1 MPKPVPF
8 PVPAVAGATPSPDA
22 PIALPLP
29 TLRDIPAPHAAGP
42 TDTLHAVLAGMRP
55 PPEVLDVHTTEPAPA
70 LLPRV
75 GKPWG
80 AEARTARVV
89 PEVTVGGVVRH
100 AMSLGAAPAA
110 PAPVTVETLPAPP
123 ECDAQGESADAP
135 AELPPTAPVT
145 PEALA
150 ATGPAPRKRPATGTF
165 DPTSGYKR
173 GAWDVDEDVKL
184 ALAVLCGTDRESL
197 ALDFP
202 TRSPEALSHRL
213 KRWARIAETHRADA
227 SAEAMRRRLAKPRE
241 DSAPPEESERFWR
254 LAHASFHTASKAVRE
269 TRDDG
274 LLLPPQHPDCGSDG
288 TAAAGLGSRRAAVAE
303 KLRGAWYRGAVDY
316 GIPTAPTP
324 EPEALA
330 ESTPAG
336 CTAVEAVRDIL
347 RVDTT
352 PDASPPANAQGSTDA
367 RETVRMA
374 VDLDA
379 PIGAPM
385 TPSVRPAKDAPPPMP
400 AEEVRA
406 MAARISGVIERITA
420 LQETVAQK
428 AAEEKAAEEKAAAPD
443 RAAVERVHKAAAH
456 AHECR
461 TTLLTRTGDMLGRLT
476 GSLLDDDATTGRR
489 RAGLLDD
496 ARTVQSAIDSG
507 LPVDELALLR
517 ALAARL
523 AAVEDVC
530 VDLMAAYLSAR
541 HAETDLATAAEG
553 LRIPG
558 VPGVNTLVTVMVPV
572 PVPDSAT
579 APTP

>member
-1 MPKPVPF
+1 MPKHPPF
-8 PVPAVAGATPSPDA
+8 PVPAVAGAPDA

-29 TLRDIPAPHAAGP
+29 TLRDIPAQPP
-42 TDTLHAVLAGMRP
+42 TDGLNAILAGMRP
-55 PPEVLDVHTTEPAPA
+55 PPEVLDVHTTAPAPA

-75 GKPWG
+75 GRFDDDP
-80 AEARTARVV
+80 RYNHPARVV

-100 AMSLGAAPAA
+100 AMSLGAAPA
-110 PAPVTVETLPAPP
+110 PVTVETLPAPP
-123 ECDAQGESADAP
+123 ECAPEDAQGTGADAP

-213 KRWARIAETHRADA
+213 KRWARIAETHREDA

-241 DSAPPEESERFWR
+241 DSAPLEESERFWR
-254 LAHASFHTASKAVRE
+254 HAHASFHTASKAVRE

-274 LLLPPQHPDCGSDG
+274 LLLPPQHPDCGSDSA
-288 TAAAGLGSRRAAVAE
+288 AAAGLGARRAAVAE
-303 KLRGAWYRGAVDY
+303 KLRRAWYGGTASLFGAGADTTPDT
-316 GIPTAPTP
+316 PTS
-324 EPEALA
+324 EPEASA
-330 ESTPAG
+330 EIPPPIPSV
-336 CTAVEAVRDIL
+336 VEAVRDIL
-347 RVDTT
+347 RVDAG
-352 PDASPPANAQGSTDA
+352 PDAPPPGNAQGSADA

-379 PIGAPM
+379 PIGAPV
-385 TPSVRPAKDAPPPMP
+385 TPPVRPAADVPPAMP
-400 AEEVRA
+400 AERVRDV
-406 MAARISGVIERITA
+406 AARVSGLIDRLTA

-428 AAEEKAAEEKAAAPD
+428 AAEERAASPD

-461 TTLLTRTGDMLGRLT
+461 TTLLTRTGEMLGRLT

-496 ARTVQSAIDSG
+496 ARTVQAAIDSG

-517 ALAARL
+517 TLAARL

-530 VDLMAAYLSAR
+530 VDLMVAYLSAR

-553 LRIPG
+553 LRLPG
-558 VPGVNTLVTVMVPV
+558 IPGVNTLVTVMVPV
-572 PVPDSAT
+572 VAPDSAT
-579 APTP
+579 TPTS